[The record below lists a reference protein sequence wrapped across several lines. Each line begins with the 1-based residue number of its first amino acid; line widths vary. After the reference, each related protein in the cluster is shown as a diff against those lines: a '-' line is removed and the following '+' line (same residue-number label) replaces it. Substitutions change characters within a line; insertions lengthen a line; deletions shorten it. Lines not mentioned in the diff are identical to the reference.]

1 MERIKFTTGRIRDLQ
16 HPENGQVFYWDSE
29 VRGLGIRAT
38 KSTKSFVF
46 QGRINGKTAR
56 IKIGDVRT
64 WTIDSNDPD
73 RPGARQEARRLQ
85 ALIDKGIDPR
95 LEKQERLE
103 LQKKQR
109 ASEHR
114 QDLLIRGVW
123 NEYIEDRKSH
133 WGKRH
138 HLDHLRLTHAGGNKR
153 KRGKGKTKPA
163 TLSSLMGLKL
173 AELTAEQIRAW
184 ATKEAA
190 QRPGQARLGYTL
202 LRAFFS
208 WCQEQSDYKDLIDP
222 AAFSSRIKKDL
233 IPKQR
238 PKSDSL
244 QREQLKAWF
253 SAVRKIGNKV
263 ISAYLQCLLLTG
275 ARREEL
281 AQLRWSDVDFRWNS
295 LIIRDKA
302 DGTRTIP
309 LTPYVAHLLIGL
321 PQRNQWV
328 FYSSRAKDGRLQEP
342 RKAHEQALTEAGID
356 NLSIHGLRRSF
367 GTLSEWV
374 ETPVGIV
381 YQLMG
386 HKPSATAEKHYRTR
400 PIDLLRKWHI
410 KIEGWILKESGIT
423 QPHYFEKPRLM
434 ENDVDARKIS

>member
-16 HPENGQVFYWDSE
+16 HPASGQMFYWDSE
-29 VRGLGIRAT
+29 VRGLGVRAT
-38 KSTKSFVF
+38 QSTKSFVY
-46 QGRINGKTAR
+46 QGRINGKTIR

-64 WTIDSNDPD
+64 WTIDSSDPV

-85 ALIDKGIDPR
+85 SLIDKGIDPR

-103 LQKKQR
+103 LQTKQR
-109 ASEHR
+109 ASEHKQHILVR
-114 QDLLIRGVW
+114 DVW
-123 NEYIEDRKSH
+123 GEYLEDRRPH
-133 WGKRH
+133 WGERH
-138 HLDHLRLTHAGGNKR
+138 HLDHLRLTHTGGDKR

-163 TLSSLMGLKL
+163 VLSSLMDLKL
-173 AELTAEQIRAW
+173 ADLTSEQLRSW
-184 ATKEAA
+184 ATKEAS
-190 QRPGQARLGYTL
+190 QRPGQTRLGYTL

-208 WCQEQSDYKDLIDP
+208 WCQEHSDYKDIIDP
-222 AAFSSRIKKDL
+222 SAFSSRIRKDL

-263 ISAYLQCLLLTG
+263 ISAYLQSLLLTG

-281 AQLRWSDVDFRWNS
+281 AHLRWSDVDFSWNS
-295 LIIRDKA
+295 LVIRDKA

-309 LTPYVAHLLIGL
+309 LTPYVAYLLMGL

-328 FYSSRAKDGRLQEP
+328 FYSPRAKDGRLQEP
-342 RKAHEQALTEAGID
+342 RKAHERALTEAGID

-381 YQLMG
+381 YQIMG
-386 HKPSATAEKHYRTR
+386 HKPSATAEKHYRSR
-400 PIDLLRKWHI
+400 PIDLLRKWHT
-410 KIEGWILKESGIT
+410 KIEEWILEQAEIEMSEYRRESGALKLVSG
-423 QPHYFEKPRLM
+423 E
-434 ENDVDARKIS
+434 